1 MDRRNFLKKSAI
13 TATGLS
19 LTPLMGKPFNSI
31 FGQSAPS
38 NKIKIGLIGC
48 RNQGWSNLTTF
59 LQYPNVECVS
69 LCDIDDQ
76 WLYQRASELEE
87 MTGKKPPQLV
97 KDWRRVIDNKD
108 VDMVIIGTPD
118 HWHCLQTI
126 AACEAGKDVFV
137 EKPLANTIEECDLM
151 VKAARKYN
159 RIVQV
164 GQWQRSDPHWDEA
177 VLLALI
183 IIGGIRR
190 IASVTEK
197 LVPFMAIIYFLTAIA
212 IIASN
217 YQNIIPSFLSIF
229 ENVFTGT
236 SAIGGFL
243 GAGFAFAFNN
253 GVNRGLFSNEA
264 GQGSAPIAHAA
275 AKAHEPVSEGI
286 VAILEPFIDTVIICF
301 LTGMVILSSGVWSEK
316 VPNQFQKTDII
327 VLAGSYTE
335 SSEDNVAKLSNYLN
349 NKSDIPLY
357 TGTLT
362 VIDGKILDNN
372 SIIHAR
378 SLAEDIVVKKGG
390 VLYSGEIVVTNGSVA
405 DTPNDLIFSGKSL
418 IHSAPLTTLAYT
430 QSFLGESGK
439 YVVAIGLLL
448 FAFSTAIAWSYYGD
462 RAITYLIGAK
472 YVMIYRIIFVM
483 AFFIASFVD
492 TTIIWNLSML
502 TVAFMTVPNL
512 IGLLI
517 LHKEVKSVI
526 GSYWVD
532 FRKEHPNVKV
542 PKE

>member
-177 VLLALI
+177 AAYVQSGVLGKVRTVKVWAYQTSKWTLPVVPDSAPPAGVDYDMWLGPAPKRNFNQNRFHYNFRFFWDYA
-183 IIGGIRR
+183 GG
-190 IASVTEK
+190 
-197 LVPFMAIIYFLTAIA
+197 LMADWGVHLLDYAMKGMNAGLPSYVYGAGGKFGYPDDAMETPDTLMAT
-212 IIASN
+212 
-217 YQNIIPSFLSIF
+217 YKYPDFNIIWDHAC
-229 ENVFTGT
+229 G
-236 SAIGGFL
+236 IG
-243 GAGFAFAFNN
+243 N
-253 GVNRGLFSNEA
+253 GLF
-264 GQGSAPIAHAA
+264 
-275 AKAHEPVSEGI
+275 
-286 VAILEPFIDTVIICF
+286 D
-301 LTGMVILSSGVWSEK
+301 
-316 VPNQFQKTDII
+316 
-327 VLAGSYTE
+327 
-335 SSEDNVAKLSNYLN
+335 
-349 NKSDIPLY
+349 
-357 TGTLT
+357 
-362 VIDGKILDNN
+362 
-372 SIIHAR
+372 
-378 SLAEDIVVKKGG
+378 
-390 VLYSGEIVVTNGSVA
+390 
-405 DTPNDLIFSGKSL
+405 
-418 IHSAPLTTLAYT
+418 
-430 QSFLGESGK
+430 
-439 YVVAIGLLL
+439 
-448 FAFSTAIAWSYYGD
+448 
-462 RAITYLIGAK
+462 
-472 YVMIYRIIFVM
+472 
-483 AFFIASFVD
+483 
-492 TTIIWNLSML
+492 
-502 TVAFMTVPNL
+502 
-512 IGLLI
+512 
-517 LHKEVKSVI
+517 
-526 GSYWVD
+526 
-532 FRKEHPNVKV
+532 
-542 PKE
+542 